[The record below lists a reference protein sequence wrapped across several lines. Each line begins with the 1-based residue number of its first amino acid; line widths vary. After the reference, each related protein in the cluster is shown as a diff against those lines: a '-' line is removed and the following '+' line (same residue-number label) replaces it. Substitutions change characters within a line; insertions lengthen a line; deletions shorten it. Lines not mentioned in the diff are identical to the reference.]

1 MAKVTE
7 KLTQSQC
14 ERAKPKEKDYKLVDG
29 GGLYLLVKAN
39 GSKLFYY
46 KKQRNGKIYNDALGN
61 LKDITL
67 KEVRVLANKKLAEV
81 ENTYKNTEI
90 KALKIT
96 F

>member
-7 KLTQSQC
+7 KLTQSQR

-29 GGLYLLVKAN
+29 GGLYLLVKVN
-39 GSKLFYY
+39 ESKLFYY